1 MWGALNAD
9 KYSYKKHEATGE
21 GGGACLEASKISLSE
36 ELNVDDD
43 YDDALG
49 GNPWAYSQI

>member
-1 MWGALNAD
+1 MQINTAIRNTKQLEKEWGP
-9 KYSYKKHEATGE
+9 
-21 GGGACLEASKISLSE
+21 SKISLSE

-49 GNPWAYSQI
+49 GNP